1 MYFARNNVIKCCLV
15 FILALLKIGAAGAQ
29 GARALPTH
37 AIEMYGGQVQVFRV
51 DRNLSR
57 VAVGNGD
64 LVEVTTI
71 DKSQIVVIAGTSSS
85 GITTLHLW
93 YEDGG
98 ERTLQVRVSAALR
111 PDAASAIA
119 EMLGP
124 DSRVRINEIGGKLVL
139 SGELGAHEVH
149 RIDVI
154 KQAYGDIIDLTSVD
168 PVDMQPMVLMDVR
181 VMEFNRNALRDL
193 GIRWDHVIAGP
204 AGGYIKDMTRSSY
217 RILSEGSSFVDIADG
232 LPASI
237 RNGQGYFGIASSI
250 GSQIDI
256 LESNGMAWELAA
268 PQLSARSGGE
278 AKFLAGGRIPVP
290 VAGGFGQTNV
300 QWEEYGVKLEIT
312 PHVNADDQ
320 VMAVIKTGISKIDPT
335 VTVLGVPGFLTRE
348 TETEFNVQAG
358 DTIVLSGLVDITTS
372 KSMEGLPWLGRIPVL
387 GKLFGSEGFRS
398 GRTDLVIFVTPRIV
412 TPGSPANIDAI
423 ERGDRIL
430 EDYRNTIGGDIFD

>member
-1 MYFARNNVIKCCLV
+1 MDFARNNTIKWCLA
-15 FILALLKIGAAGAQ
+15 FLLAFLVAGSTGAQ
-29 GARALPTH
+29 GRKALPAH
-37 AIEMYGGQVQVFRV
+37 GIEMYGGQVQVFRV
-51 DRNLSR
+51 DRSLAR

-71 DKSQIVVIAGTSSS
+71 DKSQIVIIAGTSSS

-93 YEDGG
+93 YEDGT
-98 ERTLQVRVSAALR
+98 ERTLEVRVSGALR
-111 PDAASAIA
+111 PDAATAIS

-124 DSRVRINEIGGKLVL
+124 ETRVRINEIGGNLVL

-154 KQAYGDIIDLTSVD
+154 KQVYGDIIDLTSVD
-168 PVDMQPMVLMDVR
+168 PVDMRPMVLMDVR

-204 AGGYIKDMTRSSY
+204 AGGYIKDFTRSSY
-217 RILSEGSSFVDIADG
+217 RILSEGSAFADIADD

-237 RNGQGYFGIASSI
+237 RSGEGYFGIASSI

-256 LESNGMAWELAA
+256 LESSGMAWELAS

-278 AKFLAGGRIPVP
+278 AKFLAGGRIPIP
-290 VAGGFGQTNV
+290 VTSGFGQTNV
-300 QWEEYGVKLEIT
+300 QWEDYGVELEIT
-312 PHVNADDQ
+312 PHVNENDQ
-320 VMAVIKTGISKIDPT
+320 VMAVIRTGVSKIDPT

-372 KSMEGLPWLGRIPVL
+372 KAMEGLPWLGRIPVL
-387 GKLFGSEGFRS
+387 GRLFGSEGFRS

-412 TPGSPANIDAI
+412 TPGSPANIEAI
-423 ERGDRIL
+423 ERSDRML

>member
-1 MYFARNNVIKCCLV
+1 MDFSRKAIIQCV
-15 FILALLKIGAAGAQ
+15 ALLFALVLASAAGAQ
-29 GARALPTH
+29 GRKALPAH
-37 AIEMYGGQVQVFRV
+37 GIEMYGGQVQVYRV
-51 DRNLSR
+51 DRNLAR

-71 DKSQIVVIAGTSSS
+71 DKSQIVIIAGTATS

-93 YEDGG
+93 YEDGT

-111 PDAASAIA
+111 PDAASAIK

-124 DSRVRINEIGGKLVL
+124 ETRVRINEIGGKLVL

-154 KQAYGDIIDLTSVD
+154 KKVYGDIVDLTSVD
-168 PVDMQPMVLMDVR
+168 PVDMRPMVLMDVR

-204 AGGYIKDMTRSSY
+204 AGGYIKDFTRSTY
-217 RILSEGSSFVDIADG
+217 RVMSEGSIFNDLADE
-232 LPASI
+232 LPVSI
-237 RNGQGYFGIASSI
+237 RSGMGHFGIATSI
-250 GSQIDI
+250 GSQINI
-256 LESNGMAWELAA
+256 LESRGMAWELAA

-290 VAGGFGQTNV
+290 VTSGFGQTNV
-300 QWEEYGVKLEIT
+300 QWEEYGIELEIS
-312 PHVNADDQ
+312 PHVNENEQ
-320 VMAVIKTGISKIDPT
+320 VMAVIKTGVSKIDPT

-348 TETEFNVQAG
+348 TETEFNVEAG

-372 KSMEGLPWLGRIPVL
+372 KSMEGLPWLSRIPVL

-412 TPGSPANIDAI
+412 TPGSPANIEAI
-423 ERGDRIL
+423 ERADRML
-430 EDYRNTIGGDIFD
+430 ERHRDAAGGDLFD